1 MVVHDSTD
9 LAVDVI
15 VFDLVGS
22 MLKVEQSKVPKVV
35 TDHPTQ
41 SELTV
46 FTLSSSLSSPSVV
59 SSSSLTDGKSFRK
72 MQKTQ
77 KNQNAVSGL
86 PFAFTVVLGPHDTRN
101 RSDTSYRNIILVFSL
116 HICFFFFLPRIW
128 CSRRRP
134 IKKAGKPASQQASK
148 PASKQ
153 ASKQASKPLVAAH
166 HDA

>member
-72 MQKTQ
+72 MQKNT
-77 KNQNAVSGL
+77 KNIQNAVSGL

-101 RSDTSYRNIILVFSL
+101 RLDTSYGNIILGFSL
-116 HICFFFFLPRIW
+116 HMCFFFFCPEFGVRGGG
-128 CSRRRP
+128 R
-134 IKKAGKPASQQASK
+134 
-148 PASKQ
+148 
-153 ASKQASKPLVAAH
+153 
-166 HDA
+166 